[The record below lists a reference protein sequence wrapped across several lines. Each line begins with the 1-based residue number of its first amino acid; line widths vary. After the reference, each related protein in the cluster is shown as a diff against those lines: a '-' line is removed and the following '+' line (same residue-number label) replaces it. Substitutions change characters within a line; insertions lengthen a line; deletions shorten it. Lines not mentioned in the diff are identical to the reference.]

1 MNRST
6 WGSRFSWMLPA
17 MLFVVGV
24 SPRAAA
30 QAGQP
35 PWGSDR
41 ETGCTASLQDIETA
55 RRHAD
60 QFFLTW
66 TGACKSGKLDGYGT
80 LTIWNDSILSPSS
93 FVSRME
99 MTPESGLRM
108 SDGILSVALEPSEL
122 RIEVAQKSETPFY
135 AAVAIYKKRKTQ
147 SDYRYR
153 ATILTIGRYLQAA
166 LPSLGLLNHSN
177 VVACIKDEGDVEQP
191 PQSPGELFHDCEGR

>member
-1 MNRST
+1 MNRRS
-6 WGSRFSWMLPA
+6 WGSRLNWMLPA
-17 MLFVVGV
+17 MLFVVGF

-30 QAGQP
+30 QAAKP
-35 PWGSDR
+35 PWASDR
-41 ETGCTASLQDIETA
+41 ETGCTASLQDIEKIDA
-55 RRHAD
+55 RRYSD
-60 QFFLTW
+60 KFFLTW
-66 TGACKSGKLDGYGT
+66 TGACKSRKLDGYGT
-80 LTIWNDSILSPSS
+80 LTIWNDSILSVSS

-108 SDGILSVALEPSEL
+108 NDGVLSVSLQPSEL

-166 LPSLGLLNHSN
+166 LPSLGL
-177 VVACIKDEGDVEQP
+177 
-191 PQSPGELFHDCEGR
+191 